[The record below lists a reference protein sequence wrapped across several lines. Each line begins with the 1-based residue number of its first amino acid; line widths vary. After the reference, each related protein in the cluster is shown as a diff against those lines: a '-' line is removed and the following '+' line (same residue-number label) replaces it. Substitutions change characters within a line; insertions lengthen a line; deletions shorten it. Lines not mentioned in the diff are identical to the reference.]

1 MTECPQGRSQAGASA
16 GTGGALG
23 GSSAGTP
30 ASCQPLTSLSEC
42 HCHLYAA
49 RILAAQRGSPCALG
63 SDRPASL
70 ACPGGWCNRARC
82 VARAAEVELKVGQ
95 ALDRPGWFW
104 KSLVAILTGKKKKS
118 PNPRCG
124 GGRAELLGNEK
135 ENNTS
140 VSTAVT
146 AWYPAAGFS
155 DVISDSNDPELRSPT
170 LRLASLLLL
179 SGKAR
184 FQTLEQGLG
193 GTSAFP
199 ASGPAAV
206 IRLRRPLPLTQDFT
220 VIAHKRD
227 PS

>member
-1 MTECPQGRSQAGASA
+1 MPLSPLCCSDFGGPARFPLRTGLGPPSITGLSRGAVQPSSLCGQGCG
-16 GTGGALG
+16 GGAKSG
-23 GSSAGTP
+23 PGS
-30 ASCQPLTSLSEC
+30 
-42 HCHLYAA
+42 
-49 RILAAQRGSPCALG
+49 
-63 SDRPASL
+63 
-70 ACPGGWCNRARC
+70 
-82 VARAAEVELKVGQ
+82 GQ
-95 ALDRPGWFW
+95 AWMVLEKPGSHFNR
-104 KSLVAILTGKKKKS
+104 KKKKKS